1 MMKKI
6 NKIISILLTVAML
19 MSAMTVVSYAEDV
32 NTFPPQRPAVG
43 NMKIVVDDSNTVTV
57 GLRTNGTVNVKAK
70 ELTSFGNGIA
80 PEVKNNVLGQ
90 TDVVDIACVSNTIV
104 LLKSDGTVFVG
115 YNEYYN
121 GFKDLQILKDAAS
134 WTDIVA
140 IDCGAYHLVGLKADG
155 TVVAVG
161 NNNQGQCDVMG
172 WRDVSKIIANEN
184 STLGIKK
191 DGSVLATGQIE
202 NYSELRKLKN
212 VKHLF
217 ECNGYQNSLNT
228 DIFSEYV
235 TNAYQALLSDG
246 TITEQAKVKFFND
259 ELLVDKEK
267 QMAGAGTY
275 DFPEEKI
282 LTIDKIFKELNT
294 ETEIISIEA
303 WGRDYY
309 ILDSNHNLYCLV
321 PEYYETK
328 LTLLE
333 ENIDSF
339 ILANSDYYAVDK
351 NGQILS
357 NAAAFTSDDWIL
369 TTNITYNGNKIDSDV
384 PPYVKDGRT
393 LAPIRAILEALGMTV
408 SWDGATQTAIA
419 VKADVTISVTINSNI
434 AIVNGEQKTLDV
446 PAEITNGRT
455 FVPVRFFAEALNMNV
470 DWDGYTKT
478 VIIESK

>member
-1 MMKKI
+1 MKKT
-6 NKIISILLTVAML
+6 NKILNILLTVAIL
-19 MSAMTVVSYAEDV
+19 MGLMTSVSFAEDV
-32 NTFPPQRPAVG
+32 NIFPPQRPVVG
-43 NMKIVVDDSNTVTV
+43 NMKVTIGEGSGFGGDVIV
-57 GLRTNGTVNVKAK
+57 GLRTNGTVNVKAQ
-70 ELTSFGNGIA
+70 ELDGFGRGIS
-80 PEVKNNVLGQ
+80 PEVKNSVLSQ
-90 TDVVDIACVSNTIV
+90 TNVVDVACIENSIV

-115 YNEYYN
+115 YSEYYN

-155 TVVAVG
+155 TVVAIG
-161 NNNQGQCDVMG
+161 NNDNGQCDVMG
-172 WRDVSKIIANEN
+172 WRDVSKIIAHKDA
-184 STLGIKK
+184 TFGIKK
-191 DGSVLATGQIE
+191 DGTILATGEIK
-202 NYSELRKLKN
+202 NFSGLRKLKD
-212 VKHLF
+212 VKEVF
-217 ECNGYQNSLNT
+217 CNDYN
-228 DIFSEYV
+228 EYG
-235 TNAYQALLSDG
+235 ALLNDG
-246 TITEQAKVKFFND
+246 TITVQAEAYFWKDK
-259 ELLVDKEK
+259 LLVNKKE
-267 QMAGAGTY
+267 QMSEAGFY
-275 DFPEEKI
+275 DHPEEKTI
-282 LTIDKIFKELNT
+282 TIDKIFKEFNTGTDILCIGNHLN
-294 ETEIISIEA
+294 SF
-303 WGRDYY
+303 Y
-309 ILDSNHNLYCLV
+309 ILDSNHNFYCLE
-321 PEYYETK
+321 PGYETK

-357 NAAAFTSDDWIL
+357 NVAAFTSDDWIL

-408 SWDGATQTAIA
+408 SWDDATQTATA
-419 VKADVTISVTINSNI
+419 VKADITISVTINSNI

-455 FVPVRFFAEALNMNV
+455 FVPVRFFGEALGMIV